1 MRLPVA
7 FYRKREKWK
16 DKQMELEKKKRKRKR
31 GIGFTLPRRSESP
44 YLAMTAEC
52 SKWKF
57 KKGTFFPEK
66 LVCWKEDGE
75 KIDPFYSF
83 LKNGQHI

>member
-1 MRLPVA
+1 MTKGADDEMV
-7 FYRKREKWK
+7 FSG
-16 DKQMELEKKKRKRKR
+16 QNVISKKC
-31 GIGFTLPRRSESP
+31 GHWFSQIV
-44 YLAMTAEC
+44 AMTAEC

>member
-1 MRLPVA
+1 MILL
-7 FYRKREKWK
+7 
-16 DKQMELEKKKRKRKR
+16 Q
-31 GIGFTLPRRSESP
+31 I
-44 YLAMTAEC
+44 AMTAEC